1 MDSQGAH
8 NLVGETETYTDMQNT
23 KRHEFEQTVGDNEGQ
38 GSLACCSSRSLKEL
52 DMT

>member
-23 KRHEFEQTVGDNEGQ
+23 KRRCSDSLGNRGKTTCFHDQ
-38 GSLACCSSRSLKEL
+38 GRLH
-52 DMT
+52 